1 MTCPETVLDLK
12 NTVEHSAFIN
22 DQAVTVAKRGPTVS
36 PRDRIRLWAGGEMS
50 LINSYEFYKAID
62 LLGFYF

>member
-22 DQAVTVAKRGPTVS
+22 NQAVTVAK
-36 PRDRIRLWAGGEMS
+36 GGAHCIPERQA
-50 LINSYEFYKAID
+50 KA
-62 LLGFYF
+62 LSWG

>member
-22 DQAVTVAKRGPTVS
+22 NPAVTVAKGGPTAS
-36 PRDRIRLWAGGEMS
+36 PRGRLR
-50 LINSYEFYKAID
+50 L
-62 LLGFYF
+62 